1 MKIMAKPSGILCRLN
16 RHSQMLKRLDRMCQE
31 SLPSP
36 LNQHCHVANLREKT
50 LVIHADSSL
59 WATRLRLILPSLKL
73 KWQENQLMPTISQVD
88 VRVRPLEIVKHR

>member
-1 MKIMAKPSGILCRLN
+1 MAKPSGILSHLN
-16 RHSQMLKRLDRMCQE
+16 QHSQVIKQLDKMCKE

-59 WATRLRLILPSLKL
+59 WATRLRLIIPSLKL
-73 KWQENQLMPTISQVD
+73 KWQKNQLMPIISQIE
-88 VRVRPLEIVKHR
+88 VRVRPLKMV